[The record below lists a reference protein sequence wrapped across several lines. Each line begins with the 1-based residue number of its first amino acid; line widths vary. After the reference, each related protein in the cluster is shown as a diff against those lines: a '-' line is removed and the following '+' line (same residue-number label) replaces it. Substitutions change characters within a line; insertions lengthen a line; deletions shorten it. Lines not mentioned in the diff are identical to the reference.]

1 MVQKTNK
8 QTGKQYL
15 EKNIK
20 TKEVKALELL
30 FY

>member
-20 TKEVKALELL
+20 TKEVKALEL